1 MATRPW
7 TPADLSTPPAAWIYA
22 GGGAAHNAEGDVY
35 AGAQPA
41 SEYLPAVVTDAEGRT
56 YLEGAS
62 GHAGYIVAP
71 GTEGAFSGASG
82 ASVFSVYRLPSGL
95 PADKAAIVC
104 SVTDAEGG
112 DAFALRYG
120 SETPGG
126 GGGGGII
133 FPDVA
138 IAVQQARQYTLV
150 VDS

>member
-7 TPADLSTPPAAWIYA
+7 TPADLSQTPTAWIYA
-22 GGGAAHNAEGDVY
+22 QDDAAFNAAGEVY

-41 SEYLPAVVTDAEGRT
+41 SEYLPSVVTDEAARP

-62 GHAGYIVAP
+62 GHAGYIVAA
-71 GTEGAFSGASG
+71 GTEDAFNGASG
-82 ASVFSVYRLPSGL
+82 AAILAVHRLPSGL
-95 PADKAAIVC
+95 PADKAVVV
-104 SVTDAEGG
+104 STVTDAEGG

-138 IAVQQARQYTLV
+138 IAVQPVWQYTLV
-150 VDS
+150 VDT

>member
-1 MATRPW
+1 MASRLW
-7 TPADLSTPPAAWIYA
+7 TPADLAEKPALWLFAKD
-22 GGGAAHNAEGDVY
+22 AAPHNAEGEVY

-41 SEYLPAVVTDAEGRT
+41 SEYLPAVITDEAGHT

-71 GTEGAFSGASG
+71 GTEAAFSGASG
-82 ASVFSVYRLPSGL
+82 TSVFAVHRLPSGL
-95 PADKAAIVC
+95 PADKAVIIGA
-104 SVTDAEGG
+104 VTDAEGG